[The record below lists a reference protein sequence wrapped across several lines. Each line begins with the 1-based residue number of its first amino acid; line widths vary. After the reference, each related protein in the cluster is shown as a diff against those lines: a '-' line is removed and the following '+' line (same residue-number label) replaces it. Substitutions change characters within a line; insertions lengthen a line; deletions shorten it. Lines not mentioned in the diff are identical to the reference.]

1 MATKN
6 AAAVVRL
13 DSHPAWQAA
22 ERRAREIEETMRRH
36 PAFQSR
42 LAPSTPHLRLV

>member
-1 MATKN
+1 MTTKT

-22 ERRAREIEETMRRH
+22 ERRYRDIEEAMRRH
-36 PAFQSR
+36 PAYQSR
-42 LAPSTPHLRLV
+42 LAPSASHLRLV

>member
-1 MATKN
+1 MTTKT

-22 ERRAREIEETMRRH
+22 QRRSREVEEAMRRH
-36 PAFQSR
+36 PSYQSR
-42 LAPSTPHLRLV
+42 LQPVAAHLRLV